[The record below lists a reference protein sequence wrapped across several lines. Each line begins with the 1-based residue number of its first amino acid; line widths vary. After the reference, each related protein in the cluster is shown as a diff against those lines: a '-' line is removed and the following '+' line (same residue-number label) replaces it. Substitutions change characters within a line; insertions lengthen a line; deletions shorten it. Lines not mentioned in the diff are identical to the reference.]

1 MKTKLDVLKDTI
13 DYFIN
18 QCEAEMVE
26 ISWEIRE
33 ETNFEVNAIDS
44 LSDYY
49 DEWQNRLNNLEEIK
63 KMLTLEKLAQLPSS
77 TNDFTL

>member
-1 MKTKLDVLKDTI
+1 MKTKIDDLKDTI
-13 DYFIN
+13 DYFIA
-18 QCEAEMVE
+18 QCEAEMTE

-49 DEWQNRLNNLEEIK
+49 DEWQDRLNNLEEIK
-63 KMLTLEKLAQLPSS
+63 KMLTLEELAQLPPS